1 MLGNFREAGL
11 LWHGSNP
18 AVCFVRAR
26 FNPAFES
33 FAGSQRPLAVPA
45 ARALTLA
52 SKAVSHNSPTTLSPL
67 ALVVASLTGI
77 TWRRPRCRRILGQQA
92 RTAIIPV
99 KKDHAPRSPFMNSA
113 KLMLAELPGPWE
125 QWREKCR
132 ARVIGD
138 INHIQA
144 AQAEEEAPLHSVT
157 EERRR
162 ASMGELLE
170 QTGRFKQIKH
180 QVKVPKPLKD
190 LPVRDRRR
198 VVIVGAGPSGYTAAM
213 YTSRAALRPLL
224 FCGPITGGQL
234 MLTSDIENFPGYPEA
249 VSGPQMMS
257 DLRKQA
263 ERFGAE
269 IEESL
274 VESVDLSQRPFRL
287 QVAGEEAVVEAD
299 SVIIATGATAR
310 WLGAPGEEFVKGHGL
325 STCAVCDGA
334 LYFDED
340 VAVVGGGDTGLE
352 DALFLARFASTVT
365 LIHRSDNF
373 KASALMLERANK
385 EPKITIKS
393 FAQVKEWIHDGNELR
408 GAILEDPRDNAST
421 EECKFSGAFLAIG
434 HDAQSKLFEG
444 QLVMD
449 DDGYILHSRPGF
461 STVTS
466 IPGVFSCG
474 DVSDR
479 RYRQAV
485 TAAGHGCQAALD
497 AERWLDKL
505 YDVGY

>member
-1 MLGNFREAGL
+1 M
-11 LWHGSNP
+11 
-18 AVCFVRAR
+18 
-26 FNPAFES
+26 
-33 FAGSQRPLAVPA
+33 
-45 ARALTLA
+45 
-52 SKAVSHNSPTTLSPL
+52 
-67 ALVVASLTGI
+67 
-77 TWRRPRCRRILGQQA
+77 LGQQT
-92 RTAIIPV
+92 RTALMVV
-99 KKDHAPRSPFMNSA
+99 KTANAPLSPFMNSV

-132 ARVIGD
+132 AKVIHD
-138 INHIQA
+138 IDLIQS
-144 AQAEEEAPLHSVT
+144 AQETEEAPLNSVT
-157 EERRR
+157 KERRR
-162 ASMGELLE
+162 ASMGEMYE
-170 QTGRFKQIKH
+170 QKGRFKQIKH
-180 QVKVPKPLKD
+180 QVNVPKPLRD

-257 DLRKQA
+257 DLRRQA

-274 VESVDLSQRPFRL
+274 VEAVDLSQRPFRL
-287 QVAGEEAVVEAD
+287 QVRGEEAVVEAD
-299 SVIIATGATAR
+299 SVIIATGASAR
-310 WLGAPGEEFVKGHGL
+310 WLNAPGEEALRGQGI

-334 LYFDED
+334 LFFDED
-340 VAVVGGGDTGLE
+340 VAVVGGGDTALE
-352 DALFLARFASTVT
+352 DALFLARFASSVT
-365 LIHRSDNF
+365 LIHRSDHF
-373 KASALMLERANK
+373 KASALMLDRAHE
-385 EPKITIKS
+385 EPKITIKA
-393 FAQVKEWIHDGNELR
+393 FAQIKEWMHDGNDLT
-408 GAILEDPRDNAST
+408 GAILEDTRDTAST

-434 HDAQSKLFEG
+434 HDAQSKLFQG
-444 QLVMD
+444 QLAMD
-449 DDGYILHSRPGF
+449 KDGYILHSRPGF

-497 AERWLDKL
+497 AERWLDRL
-505 YDVGY
+505 DVGY